1 MSRILSITEKNIKSI
16 NRRLNTVGKL
26 FGVHSPEYE
35 QITNKLGQY
44 DIYTNKQ
51 GMLQLRNTAENRQ
64 NYRQLSAWARE
75 VKKTPTAVLQRKAEK
90 QAEEMRDRERQ
101 DREQPDDSLRFAN
114 LATYNNWYS
123 QFDDLF
129 DACYE
134 LALLDAET
142 GVIDMYEV
150 AERAQYLA
158 INYGE
163 YVQAWNHHYYNGAF
177 DEYKTLE
184 PEYISREYNVDSDS
198 GEMFT
203 NPDFF
208 GEM

>member
-1 MSRILSITEKNIKSI
+1 MSRILSITERNIKAI

-26 FGVHSPEYE
+26 FGTHSPEYE

-51 GMLQLRNTAENRQ
+51 GMLQLRNNAANRQ
-64 NYRQLSAWARE
+64 NYRQLSAWSRE
-75 VKKTPTAVLQRKAEK
+75 IKKTPSSVLKRKAEK
-90 QAEEMRDRERQ
+90 QAEEIRERQ
-101 DREQPDDSLRFAN
+101 DREEYDNGSRFAD

-163 YVQAWNHHYYNGAF
+163 YVQSWNHHYYNGAF
-177 DEYKTLE
+177 DEYKTVE
-184 PEYISREYNVDSDS
+184 SEYINREYNVDSDS
-198 GEMFT
+198 GEMLI

-208 GEM
+208 NEM